1 MDMTAFDQAWRV
13 VKYCGIPNPPPWH
26 PNEPPPIPS
35 VHDIPPLRQL
45 QEVQPQPF
53 GRTTG
58 GASPTRIKRHD
69 GATSVSS
76 KKGDSRDDKSSS
88 EKIIDARLNR
98 LGLGGE
104 RGEPKGNS
112 Q

>member
-1 MDMTAFDQAWRV
+1 MTTFEKAWRV
-13 VKYCGIPNPPPWH
+13 VKYCGNPEREPFH
-26 PNEPPPIPS
+26 PNDPPPIP
-35 VHDIPPLRQL
+35 VIHDIPPLRQL

-58 GASPTRIKRHD
+58 GASPQHIKRHD
-69 GATSVSS
+69 GGPSGAN
-76 KKGDSRDDKSSS
+76 KKGDDRDNKSSS

-104 RGEPKGNS
+104 RGVSKGNS
-112 Q
+112 L

>member
-1 MDMTAFDQAWRV
+1 MTTFEEAWRV
-13 VKYCGIPNPPPWH
+13 VKFCGNPEREPYH
-26 PNEPPPIPS
+26 PNDPPPIPS
-35 VHDIPPLRQL
+35 IHDIPPLRQL

-58 GASPTRIKRHD
+58 GSSPTRIKRVD

-88 EKIIDARLNR
+88 ERIIDARLNR

-104 RGEPKGNS
+104 RGESKGNS
-112 Q
+112 L